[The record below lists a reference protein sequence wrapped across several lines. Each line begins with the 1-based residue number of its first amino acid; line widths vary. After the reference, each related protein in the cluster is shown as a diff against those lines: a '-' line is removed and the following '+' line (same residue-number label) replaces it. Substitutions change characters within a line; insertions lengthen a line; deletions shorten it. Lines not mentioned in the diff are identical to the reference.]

1 MKGNRMGGTVVVLII
16 LAIVIVFAVM
26 GIVKR
31 IRYGSSC
38 CGEKDPGPSKVK
50 VKDKNKS
57 HYPYTY
63 FLQVDGMHCSGCVR
77 KIENE
82 FNAKDGM
89 WAKASLE
96 KKQVKLLSK
105 FTVDKSM
112 ASKIVS
118 DAGFTMLSCEAFE
131 K

>member
-1 MKGNRMGGTVVVLII
+1 MGGTIVVLII
-16 LAIVIVFAVM
+16 LAVVIVVSIM

-31 IRYGSSC
+31 IKYGSSC
-38 CGEKDPGPSKVK
+38 CGEKDPGPSKVR
-50 VKDKNKS
+50 VKDRNKS

-63 FLQVDGMHCSGCVR
+63 YLGIDGMHCSGCVR

-96 KKQVKLLSK
+96 KRQVKLLSK
-105 FTVDKSM
+105 FVLDKSV
-112 ASKIVS
+112 ASGIVS
-118 DAGFTMLSCEAFE
+118 DAGFTMLSFE
-131 K
+131 NK

>member
-1 MKGNRMGGTVVVLII
+1 MGGTVVVLTV
-16 LAIVIVFAVM
+16 LAVVIAVSIM
-26 GIVKR
+26 GVVKR
-31 IRYGSSC
+31 IKYGSSC
-38 CGEKDPGPSKVK
+38 CGEKDAAPAKIK

-57 HYPYTY
+57 HYPNTY
-63 FLQVDGMHCSGCVR
+63 YLEVDGMHCSGCVR

-82 FNAKDGM
+82 FNKNEGM

-96 KKQVKLLSK
+96 NKQVKLLSK
-105 FTVDKSM
+105 YMVDRSL

-118 DAGFTMLSCEAFE
+118 DAGFTMLSYVIS